1 MGRIARSWA
10 MFKASLRVLNTRRE
24 LVLFPVL
31 SGIATLIV
39 GAGFLIPGLL
49 VSRDSID
56 QGDKLQPASY
66 VLFFIGYLV
75 LAYITIFFQAAL
87 VSQADV
93 ALRGGD
99 PSVAGGIEVARH
111 KAGAILPWAL
121 LTATVSLVLRGLED
135 RAGGVGR
142 FAVGLIGMAWTLVTY
157 LVVPILVLE
166 NVTVGAAIRGSS
178 QLFKRTWGEN
188 VIGNAGVGLV
198 SFLASLPAIAIFA
211 IGVATG
217 GPGGI
222 GLMVI
227 GGLALLV
234 VAVVTTALSGI
245 YQTAL
250 YRYAANGDVA
260 PAFADANLGQAFPP
274 RSGGM
279 RSNW

>member
-1 MGRIARSWA
+1 MERIARSWA

-39 GAGFLIPGLL
+39 AAGFAVPALLASRHSTDAGNGLEP
-49 VSRDSID
+49 I
-56 QGDKLQPASY
+56 SY
-66 VLFFIGYLV
+66 VLFFLGYLA
-75 LAYITIFFQAAL
+75 LAYVTIFFQAAL
-87 VSQADV
+87 ISQADI

-99 PSVAGGIEVARH
+99 PSVAGGIEAARR

-121 LTATVSLVLRGLED
+121 LSATVSLVLRAIED
-135 RAGGVGR
+135 RAGAFGR
-142 FAVGLIGMAWTLVTY
+142 IAIGLVGMAWSLVTY

-188 VIGNAGVGLV
+188 VVGNAGVGLV
-198 SFLASLPAIAIFA
+198 SFLASLPGIAVIAIGA
-211 IGVATG
+211 AAGGAGGV
-217 GPGGI
+217 
-222 GLMVI
+222 GLIVV
-227 GGLALLV
+227 GVVWLLA
-234 VAVVTTALSGI
+234 VAVVASALSGI

-250 YRYAANGDVA
+250 YRYAASGSVA

-274 RSGGM
+274 RGSA
-279 RSNW
+279 SW

>member
-56 QGDKLQPASY
+56 QGNKLQPASY

-99 PSVAGGIEVARH
+99 PSVAGGIEAARH

-135 RAGGVGR
+135 RAGGIGR
-142 FAVGLIGMAWTLVTY
+142 LAIGLVGMAWTLVTY

-166 NVTVGAAIRGSS
+166 DVTVGAAIRGSS

-227 GGLALLV
+227 GGLALVV

-250 YRYAANGDVA
+250 YRYAAHGDVA